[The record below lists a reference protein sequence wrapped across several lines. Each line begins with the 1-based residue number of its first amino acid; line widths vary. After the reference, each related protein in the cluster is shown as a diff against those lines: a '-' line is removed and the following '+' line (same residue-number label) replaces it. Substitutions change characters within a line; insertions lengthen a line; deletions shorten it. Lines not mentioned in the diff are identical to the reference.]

1 MNSNTS
7 PLSPFIFASFTTR
20 HVEMSISVIWTIL
33 LNAAVK
39 EEKLHE
45 FLLNLREWGSQ
56 EFLNNRVISTAT
68 VFFCFFVFFF
78 FTLNRSDNLTAS
90 LNAVDGLPLSASVK
104 LWFKGADYDGTY
116 NFNVVSRHRDKHKNL
131 NNSPVVKRH
140 TTIINLKI
148 YILGE

>member
-39 EEKLHE
+39 EEKLHG
-45 FLLNLREWGSQ
+45 FLLNLREWDSQ

-68 VFFCFFVFFF
+68 FFFFFFF
-78 FTLNRSDNLTAS
+78 FTLSRSDNLTAS

-104 LWFKGADYDGTY
+104 LWFKGADHDGTY
-116 NFNVVSRHRDKHKNL
+116 NVVSRHRDKHKNL

-140 TTIINLKI
+140 ITIINLKI

>member
-68 VFFCFFVFFF
+68 FFFFF

-90 LNAVDGLPLSASVK
+90 WNAVDGLPLSAGVK

-116 NFNVVSRHRDKHKNL
+116 NVVSRHRDKHKNL

-140 TTIINLKI
+140 TSIINLKI

>member
-45 FLLNLREWGSQ
+45 FLLNLPEWGSQ

-68 VFFCFFVFFF
+68 IFFFFFFF

-116 NFNVVSRHRDKHKNL
+116 NLNVFSRHRDKHKNL

>member
-20 HVEMSISVIWTIL
+20 HVEMTISVIWTIL

-56 EFLNNRVISTAT
+56 EFLNNSHLDSY
-68 VFFCFFVFFF
+68 FFFFFSF

-90 LNAVDGLPLSASVK
+90 WNAVDGLPLSASVK

-116 NFNVVSRHRDKHKNL
+116 NVVSRHRDKHKNL

-140 TTIINLKI
+140 TTIINLTI